1 LIQVRSEPGSGGMS
15 RRTWGGP
22 LIPTLFNCGEAMT
35 DRERAEK
42 LIAAAR
48 RYYWPDDEVI
58 EKEILPI
65 FEEIRQEERDNRAQV
80 LSFRRIR
87 SELRQALGLKRGK
100 NA

>member
-1 LIQVRSEPGSGGMS
+1 
-15 RRTWGGP
+15 
-22 LIPTLFNCGEAMT
+22 MT
-35 DRERAEK
+35 DWERAQQ

-65 FEEIRQEERDNRAQV
+65 FEEIRQEERANCAQV

-87 SELRQALGLKRGK
+87 SELHRAFKLKRRK
-100 NA
+100 DE